1 MNIQLWLRWGK
12 EKLNS
17 INLGRLKNIL
27 FTKLHIFYCR
37 YVGMAILAISKEV
50 MYDFHYNF
58 IHKNFPQTLLGFTDT
73 DSFMYSIPC
82 EEDIYQKLKTLD
94 PEGRWMDFSN
104 YPPGWCENQE
114 RNKLIP
120 GKFKDEGAGKNNKIT
135 QIHAKC

>member
-1 MNIQLWLRWGK
+1 
-12 EKLNS
+12 
-17 INLGRLKNIL
+17 
-27 FTKLHIFYCR
+27 
-37 YVGMAILAISKEV
+37 MAILAISKEV

-58 IHKNFPQTLLGFTDT
+58 IHKNFPNVLLGFTDT

-104 YPPGWCENQE
+104 YPPGWCENQG

-120 GKFKDEGAGKNNKIT
+120 GKFKDEGAGTIFLKIFSFC
-135 QIHAKC
+135 IIIIL